1 MEVRIE
7 GEMDNGKTLEDFAKL
22 IEKRRRLL
30 NETTE

>member
-7 GEMDNGKTLEDFAKL
+7 GEMDNGKTLEDFARL
-22 IEKRRRLL
+22 IEQRRQLL